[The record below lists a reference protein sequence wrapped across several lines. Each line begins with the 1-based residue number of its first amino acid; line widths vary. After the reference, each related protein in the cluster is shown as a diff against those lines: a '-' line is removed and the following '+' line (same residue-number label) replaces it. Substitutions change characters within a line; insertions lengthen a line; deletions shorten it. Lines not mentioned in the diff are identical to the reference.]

1 MTIARMKTQSS
12 GFVLSVFFEG
22 RRKKSIP
29 RALSYSKSLRMLLKT
44 LRVDLDLSFVLVR
57 MPCSRN
63 WMRKVQKSQWDWRS
77 KISRRFGRLVTSK
90 IADIGMTSVEG
101 MGSLS
106 VFAKIRAAPVCKI
119 VPTVTIALVKF
130 SGP

>member
-12 GFVLSVFFEG
+12 GFVLLGFFEG
-22 RRKKSIP
+22 RRKRIP

-44 LRVDLDLSFVLVR
+44 LRVDLDLSLVLVR

-63 WMRKVQKSQWDWRS
+63 WMRKLQKSQRDWRS

-106 VFAKIRAAPVCKI
+106 VSAKIWAAPVCKI

>member
-1 MTIARMKTQSS
+1 MLL
-12 GFVLSVFFEG
+12 GFLEG
-22 RRKKSIP
+22 RRKRMP
-29 RALSYSKSLRMLLKT
+29 RALSYSKSLRMLLKK

-63 WMRKVQKSQWDWRS
+63 WMRKLQNSQRNWIS
-77 KISRRFGRLVTSK
+77 MISRRFGRLVTSK
-90 IADIGMTSVEG
+90 IADIGMSVEG

-106 VFAKIRAAPVCKI
+106 LSAKIWAAPVCKI
-119 VPTVTIALVKF
+119 VPTVTSAMVKF

>member
-12 GFVLSVFFEG
+12 GFVLLIFFEG
-22 RRKKSIP
+22 RQKRIP

-63 WMRKVQKSQWDWRS
+63 WRS
-77 KISRRFGRLVTSK
+77 MISRRFGRLVTSK
-90 IADIGMTSVEG
+90 TADIGMTSVEG
-101 MGSLS
+101 MSSLPVS
-106 VFAKIRAAPVCKI
+106 AKIWAAPVCKI
-119 VPTVTIALVKF
+119 VPTVTSALVKF